1 MDFKKIKMSQASLG
15 FSKVIEFHF
24 NNRKRLEVTICRE
37 PCIFINLFYIV
48 IHVGYL
54 KNKIYY
60 PKLHFRIFERNKG
73 SK

>member
-1 MDFKKIKMSQASLG
+1 MSQASLG

-37 PCIFINLFYIV
+37 PCIFINLFYIF
-48 IHVGYL
+48 IHVL
-54 KNKIYY
+54 KKIKFIIQNYILEFL
-60 PKLHFRIFERNKG
+60 KENKG